1 MNTPSVFQRL
11 MQQVVTAVNPV
22 DGPTFVT
29 AYIDDLLVF
38 SSSLTEHFDHL
49 HLILEKL
56 REVGLK
62 LNPAKCCFLRKEFEY
77 LGYVIAPTGLK
88 PNAKLVTA
96 ARDYAPPQNV
106 KELKRFL
113 GLASYYRRFIP
124 QFAKIAH
131 PLHQLTRKDV
141 NFSNALIPVM
151 WPSSISSSV

>member
-1 MNTPSVFQRL
+1 LGHVITP
-11 MQQVVTAVNPV
+11 T
-22 DGPTFVT
+22 D
-29 AYIDDLLVF
+29 
-38 SSSLTEHFDHL
+38 
-49 HLILEKL
+49 
-56 REVGLK
+56 
-62 LNPAKCCFLRKEFEY
+62 
-77 LGYVIAPTGLK
+77 LK
-88 PNAKLVTA
+88 PNAKLVTTV
-96 ARDYAPPQNV
+96 RDYAPPQNV